1 MQRSRDGMKQKASV
15 AGLKQV
21 KGEVS
26 HESGKVGKGEIQR
39 ANSLV
44 RSVVH

>member
-21 KGEVS
+21 TGEVS
-26 HESGKVGKGEIQR
+26 HEHGKVGKDEIQW
-39 ANSLV
+39 ANSHV

>member
-1 MQRSRDGMKQKASV
+1 MQRSRDEMKQKAGV

-26 HESGKVGKGEIQR
+26 HECGKVGKGENQR
-39 ANSLV
+39 AHSLV